1 MKEFKDYVRR
11 SMASGLDHNQIAQK
25 LGMDVKAFEEKLEA
39 AFAEKKEAVVEKAKE
54 VKTIVEEVAETVVE
68 TPKPPRKKKP
78 TEKIEVAEV
87 PQGE

>member
-25 LGMDVKAFEEKLEA
+25 LGMDAKAFEEKLEE
-39 AFAEKKEAVVEKAKE
+39 AFEEKKEAVVEKAKE
-54 VKTIVEEVAETVVE
+54 VKTIVEEAVE
-68 TPKPPRKKKP
+68 EVIEKPKAPKKKKP
-78 TEKIEVAEV
+78 AEKIEVAEV